1 MKTLWTAI
9 TIVVLL
15 NILLLGA
22 GLLWLKSSGRLNAER
37 VRRVG
42 EMFALTIDEEQQQQ
56 AQADALE
63 EQSRQQ
69 AMDLAR
75 LESVSDGPIS
85 LADRLEAQQQRDDLA
100 TMRLDRLKRDIR
112 DLQQQL
118 ELSKRLLAEK
128 EAQLQADRQAFEQAL
143 AQQQQLQQD
152 ENFQQTV
159 SMYEQLKPKQAKQ
172 MFRDLIERGQIEQ
185 VVDYLAAMQLRK
197 AAGAIKQFK
206 SPEEITQ
213 AAELLQRL
221 RERGI
226 DLKASDPTLASRP

>member
-1 MKTLWTAI
+1 MRTLWTAI
-9 TIVVLL
+9 TIVVLI
-15 NILLLGA
+15 NVLLLG
-22 GLLWLKSSGRLNAER
+22 GVLLWLKSTGRIDAER

-42 EMFALTIDEEQQQQ
+42 NIFSVPIEQEQQLQ
-56 AQADALE
+56 AEADALE
-63 EQSRQQ
+63 EQARQQ
-69 AMDLAR
+69 ALDLAR

-128 EAQLQADRQAFEQAL
+128 EAQLQSDRDAFTQAL
-143 AQQQQLQQD
+143 QQQQQLEQD

-172 MFRDLIERGQIEQ
+172 MFQDLIARGQIDQ

-197 AAGAIKQFK
+197 AAGALKQFK
-206 SPEEITQ
+206 SPEEITL
-213 AAELLQRL
+213 ATELLQRL

-226 DLKASDPTLASRP
+226 DL